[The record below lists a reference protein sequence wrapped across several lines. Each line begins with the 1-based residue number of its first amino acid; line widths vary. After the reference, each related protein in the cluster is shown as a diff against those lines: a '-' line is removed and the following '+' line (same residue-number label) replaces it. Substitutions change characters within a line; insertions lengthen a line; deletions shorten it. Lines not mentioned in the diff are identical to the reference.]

1 MSSFRRERADG
12 RIGVRVG
19 HCRGGQTGCTIKL
32 SCVLELEMSC
42 DADELI
48 QPGVEGMT
56 ATALQKGKVCFPSG
70 CNLVES
76 FSLSDW
82 QLNSCIR

>member
-1 MSSFRRERADG
+1 MAGRGWRRATEG
-12 RIGVRVG
+12 GVAVG
-19 HCRGGQTGCTIKL
+19 CVVRF
-32 SCVLELEMSC
+32 SCVLELELSF

-48 QPGVEGMT
+48 QPSVEGTT
-56 ATALQKGKVCFPSG
+56 ATALREKQSLFFPSG

-76 FSLSDW
+76 FPLSDW